1 MYIGMRLRGHF
12 FNNQMNSTIDR
23 PSIAVKDGITTLI
36 RLFKG
41 KVYRYLEGN
50 GMKNKMIDFLN

>member
-1 MYIGMRLRGHF
+1 MRLRGHF

-41 KVYRYLEGN
+41 EFYRYLEGN